1 MNFKSIVFLAA
12 AALFAVPAWSQEKK
26 DPVWPFQDYGPAM
39 ASSKEHPLAEVWQKE
54 NAAALAEAVD
64 EDVLAGFVK
73 CPASAEAL
81 LSKLRGAY
89 DNDPV
94 VLVQVAAVSQWVM
107 EKDPCWLF
115 FWKPSRS
122 AGRRVWTEAL
132 LSAVPIADPDIQNE
146 RIPLQGEIPNPANP
160 PSGCYF
166 HERCRYCQEKC
177 RQEVPA
183 LREVD
188 GRMVACHF
196 ADEMHLRGFDYEQ
209 NEA

>member
-132 LSAVPIADPDIQNE
+132 LSAAENASEPYVAALCLDQLRWCGPKCPDFAARVRAVGAKSADKAVKDVADIAARTLE
-146 RIPLQGEIPNPANP
+146 R
-160 PSGCYF
+160 
-166 HERCRYCQEKC
+166 RCPKC
-177 RQEVPA
+177 P
-183 LREVD
+183 
-188 GRMVACHF
+188 
-196 ADEMHLRGFDYEQ
+196 
-209 NEA
+209 